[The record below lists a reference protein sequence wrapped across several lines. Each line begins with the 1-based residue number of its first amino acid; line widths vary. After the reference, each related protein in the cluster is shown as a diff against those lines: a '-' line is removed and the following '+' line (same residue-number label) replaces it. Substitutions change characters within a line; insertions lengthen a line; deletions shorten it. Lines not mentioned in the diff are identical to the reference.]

1 MEGDCFSKMATDLWI
16 GCCVVVNLLI
26 SPNVDV
32 MSFMLNSTTHV
43 RILHTLDVAYFI
55 FDAPVNNF
63 FKLLADAYS
72 ITAAADLIYSSLL
85 HLYMSMHGKHQKY
98 RALIYCKSSAAQF
111 PKNQA
116 PPRLCSVA
124 PNLMYCT
131 WPGHN

>member
-1 MEGDCFSKMATDLWI
+1 MEGDCFSKMATDLGI

-72 ITAAADLIYSSLL
+72 ITAAADLVYFKPATPIHVDARKTSKISSLDL
-85 HLYMSMHGKHQKY
+85 L
-98 RALIYCKSSAAQF
+98 
-111 PKNQA
+111 
-116 PPRLCSVA
+116 
-124 PNLMYCT
+124 
-131 WPGHN
+131 